1 MLEYWY
7 FFLIIF
13 VVMLIGLMFISG
25 MRHGL
30 RDIRYRYRF
39 MYNVG
44 YILLLFGIIGLLLI
58 VVVEGFF

>member
-44 YILLLFGIIGLLLI
+44 
-58 VVVEGFF
+58 